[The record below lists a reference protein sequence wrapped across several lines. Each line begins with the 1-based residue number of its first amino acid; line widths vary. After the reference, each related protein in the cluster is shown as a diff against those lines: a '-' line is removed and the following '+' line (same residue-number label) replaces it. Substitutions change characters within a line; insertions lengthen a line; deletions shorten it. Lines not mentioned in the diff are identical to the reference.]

1 MDKVYTCRIFNFSHF
16 QSSLSC
22 LASCGRIC
30 SLVSVTFKL
39 NYSDT
44 LRPNLTPDPR
54 PRTPAPSD
62 GPSTRGL
69 DGTCVEGGRQPRP
82 LPPTAGVQY
91 LLVCRRRASAWPAPA
106 WWGFHLGGG
115 SPTSDRVC
123 LQSEKEERE
132 RTSSMQTRHQA
143 QTDLHSG
150 SVVCFEPVRVP
161 DGWRQSVRGKQ
172 WVKRS

>member
-1 MDKVYTCRIFNFSHF
+1 MVR
-16 QSSLSC
+16 
-22 LASCGRIC
+22 
-30 SLVSVTFKL
+30 
-39 NYSDT
+39 
-44 LRPNLTPDPR
+44 
-54 PRTPAPSD
+54 
-62 GPSTRGL
+62 STRGL

-115 SPTSDRVC
+115 SPTSDRVW

-132 RTSSMQTRHQA
+132 RTGSMQTRHQA

-150 SVVCFEPVRVP
+150 SVVCFEPVWVP
-161 DGWRQSVRGKQ
+161 DGWRQSVRGKHSE
-172 WVKRS
+172 WRGVKQSDNVSFHFSTFTFPLIEGLFDCFIISALCVEYSSRFTVSACLQSAGLFLVDHF